1 MTDGQSLAA
10 LEQEISQTRAKLTL
24 TISALE
30 DKLTPRHLVK
40 KGFDMVND
48 GIGGTEGLNRGL
60 ATIRANPVPFALI
73 AFGAAWLVTANSG
86 ITERIAQDER
96 VRAAKRRA
104 GEMANDLGNRTGAMA
119 RDLGNRAGEYA
130 SDMARRAGIVSD
142 DRDRPLG
149 ETGHPLVDAGTERSG
164 ASGWV
169 HRATG
174 VTGEAIGS
182 VRDSGGALLD
192 AVERNPL
199 IVGGLGLFA
208 GAVLAML
215 LPATRTENAWLGSM
229 RDSFWRR
236 AEQAG
241 HEAAAAVR
249 TIAQNAA
256 AAAAD
261 AAAEA
266 AKNAG
271 AGPAQG

>member
-1 MTDGQSLAA
+1 MDPGAHAMTDGQSLAA

-104 GEMANDLGNRTGAMA
+104 GE
-119 RDLGNRAGEYA
+119 YA

-182 VRDSGGALLD
+182 VRDSGGALMA